1 MRLTEEVTGFDDIEC
16 EVGASVTRSGT
27 NFVVTEPD
35 LQANHVTRSGRPRA
49 QPAASATLRYC
60 SQRASDVL
68 VVSSYTDSKGH
79 KRPDTPAGKIPTRIP
94 ARKAKFTL
102 CPASIE
108 SSGG

>member
-49 QPAASATLRYC
+49 QPAASSPAAQRCVGSAELYR
-60 SQRASDVL
+60 SQTA
-68 VVSSYTDSKGH
+68 
-79 KRPDTPAGKIPTRIP
+79 
-94 ARKAKFTL
+94 
-102 CPASIE
+102 
-108 SSGG
+108 